1 MMKMKKNVKA
11 STIEWLEL
19 TQGHGEFD
27 GFDEENMDFRK
38 LDDEDI
44 KWYFENWYFTEEKQE
59 QIVDEIGQEEFE
71 EVYSNEI
78 EEYNN

>member
-1 MMKMKKNVKA
+1 MNKNVKA

-71 EVYSNEI
+71 EDYSDYI
-78 EEYNN
+78 KEYNN

>member
-1 MMKMKKNVKA
+1 MNKNVKA

-27 GFDEENMDFRK
+27 GFDEEDMDFRK

-59 QIVDEIGQEEFE
+59 QIIDEIGQEEFE
-71 EVYSNEI
+71 EAFSDDI
-78 EEYNN
+78 KEYNN

>member
-1 MMKMKKNVKA
+1 MKKNVKA

-27 GFDEENMDFRK
+27 GFDEEDMDFRK

-59 QIVDEIGQEEFE
+59 QIIDEIGQEEFE
-71 EVYSNEI
+71 EAYSDDI
-78 EEYNN
+78 KEYNN

>member
-1 MMKMKKNVKA
+1 MKMKKNVKA

-19 TQGHGEFD
+19 TKGHGEFD

>member
-1 MMKMKKNVKA
+1 MNKNVKA

-27 GFDEENMDFRK
+27 GFDEENMNFRK

-71 EVYSNEI
+71 EVYSDEI

>member
-1 MMKMKKNVKA
+1 MKKNVKA

-27 GFDEENMDFRK
+27 GFDEEDMDFRK

>member
-1 MMKMKKNVKA
+1 MKNTVKEM
-11 STIEWLEL
+11 TIEWLEL

-27 GFDEENMDFRK
+27 GFDEEIMDFRK

-59 QIVDEIGQEEFE
+59 QIIDEIGQEEFE
-71 EVYSNEI
+71 EVYSDEI

>member
-1 MMKMKKNVKA
+1 MNKNVKERA
-11 STIEWLEL
+11 IEWLEL

-27 GFDEENMDFRK
+27 GFDEEDMDFSK

-44 KWYFENWYFTEEKQE
+44 KWYFENWYFTEDKQE
-59 QIVDEIGQEEFE
+59 QLIDEIGQEEFE
-71 EVYSNEI
+71 EVYLSEI

>member
-1 MMKMKKNVKA
+1 MKTNVKE

-27 GFDEENMDFRK
+27 GFDEEDMDFRK
-38 LDDEDI
+38 IDDEDL

-59 QIVDEIGQEEFE
+59 QLIDEIGQEEFK
-71 EVYSNEI
+71 EVYSDEI

>member
-1 MMKMKKNVKA
+1 MIIMNKNVKT

-27 GFDEENMDFRK
+27 GFDEENMNFRK

-71 EVYSNEI
+71 EVYSDEI

>member
-1 MMKMKKNVKA
+1 MIIMNKNVKT

-27 GFDEENMDFRK
+27 GFDEENMNFRK

>member
-1 MMKMKKNVKA
+1 MNKNVKT

-27 GFDEENMDFRK
+27 GFDEENMNFRK

-71 EVYSNEI
+71 EVYSDEI

>member
-1 MMKMKKNVKA
+1 MNKNVKA

-27 GFDEENMDFRK
+27 GFDEESMNFRK

-71 EVYSNEI
+71 EVYSDEI

>member
-1 MMKMKKNVKA
+1 MKMKKNVKA

>member
-1 MMKMKKNVKA
+1 MNKNVKA
-11 STIEWLEL
+11 NTIEWLEL

-27 GFDEENMDFRK
+27 GFDEEDMDFRK

-78 EEYNN
+78 KEYNN